1 MKIPKLPLET
11 LRNMDIAIIYL
22 FGSQLHGQT
31 TPMSDIDIGV
41 VFKSH
46 NTLKNSLNLY
56 TKLYNIFT
64 DIFPGPNEVDIV
76 FMQQTSPAFQYEVIK
91 HGKILY
97 EIDPVFRANYEE
109 QIAREYMDFEPVRR
123 QYSEALLLRK

>member
-1 MKIPKLPLET
+1 
-11 LRNMDIAIIYL
+11 
-22 FGSQLHGQT
+22 
-31 TPMSDIDIGV
+31 MSDIDIGV
-41 VFKSH
+41 VFQSH
-46 NTLKNSLNLY
+46 DTLKNSLNLY